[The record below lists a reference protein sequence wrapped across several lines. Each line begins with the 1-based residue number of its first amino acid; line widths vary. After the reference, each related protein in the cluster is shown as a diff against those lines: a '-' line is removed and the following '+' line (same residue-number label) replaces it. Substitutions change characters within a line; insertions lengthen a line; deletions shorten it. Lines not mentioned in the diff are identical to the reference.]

1 MLLSSL
7 REVIS
12 NQAHEIQTLQ
22 KSMKDLTASSKNK
35 DDEVCSIRQPFSV
48 TDLLNVILDYIPE
61 ISCRITGKTDHRRRR
76 EEEGKRKGAGRPA
89 CPFGR
94 TEQ

>member
-22 KSMKDLTASSKNK
+22 KSMKDLTASSKTK
-35 DDEVCSIRQPFSV
+35 DDEVRYIRQYFDFTSS
-48 TDLLNVILDYIPE
+48 LNRILDYVPE
-61 ISCRITGKTDHRRRR
+61 SSGRVARKAGNRRRG
-76 EEEGKRKGAGRPA
+76 EEERKRKGAGRPA
-89 CPFGR
+89 SSFGR
-94 TEQ
+94 AE

>member
-22 KSMKDLTASSKNK
+22 KSVKDLAASNKTK
-35 DDEVCSIRQPFSV
+35 DDE
-48 TDLLNVILDYIPE
+48 
-61 ISCRITGKTDHRRRR
+61 
-76 EEEGKRKGAGRPA
+76 ARPIH
-89 CPFGR
+89 
-94 TEQ
+94 

>member
-22 KSMKDLTASSKNK
+22 KSMKDLTASSKTK
-35 DDEVCSIRQPFSV
+35 DDEVRYIRQPLDV
-48 TDLLNVILDYIPE
+48 TGLLNRILDYVPE
-61 ISCRITGKTDHRRRR
+61 SSGRIAEKAGHRRRG
-76 EEEGKRKGAGRPA
+76 EEEGRRKGAGRP
-89 CPFGR
+89 PRSFGR
-94 TEQ
+94 AE